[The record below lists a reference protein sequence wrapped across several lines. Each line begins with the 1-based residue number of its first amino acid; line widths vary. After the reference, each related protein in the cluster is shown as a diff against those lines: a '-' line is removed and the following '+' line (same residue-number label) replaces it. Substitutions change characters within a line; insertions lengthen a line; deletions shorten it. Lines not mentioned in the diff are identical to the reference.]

1 MYYLLSNV
9 DQYKQELGV
18 QFDDLNENDN
28 PLGTKVT
35 INMPFKQNY

>member
-1 MYYLLSNV
+1 MKS
-9 DQYKQELGV
+9 QYKQELGV
-18 QFDDLNENDN
+18 QFDDLNEN